1 MLYTLNSHGDVRQL
15 LLNKTGGKN
24 AKNRYFPVS
33 LMLLVTCGSTRKQ
46 HSRTYLKGFTSFEVS
61 INNLR
66 LFRVNEP
73 KRLKLS
79 PEAGKCAP
87 ELQTLHS
94 LTIFNSGKVFLPP
107 VTASLT
113 LTLTESRNC
122 HLFP

>member
-1 MLYTLNSHGDVRQL
+1 MLYTLNLHGDVCQL
-15 LLNKTGGKN
+15 LLSKTGGKN

-33 LMLLVTCGSTRKQ
+33 LLVLLTCGSTRKQ
-46 HSRTYLKGFTSFEVS
+46 HSLTYLKGFISFEVS

-66 LFRVNEP
+66 LFRVKEP
-73 KRLKLS
+73 KHLNLR

-87 ELQTLHS
+87 ELRTLHI
-94 LTIFNSGKVFLPP
+94 LTIFNSGQVFLPP
-107 VTASLT
+107 VSASLT